1 MVRPWNLISVTT
13 SFVCVLC
20 VHLRWAFLVC
30 NCFLITQLAYDLCP
44 CLNFAKEKDNMVCK
58 ILDFLHVT
66 NPFYVYGYNFK
77 SKVLASVSVQNKEKS
92 SRVSL
97 QNKRLKKLT
106 NQK

>member
-1 MVRPWNLISVTT
+1 MLQGRL
-13 SFVCVLC
+13 FVFCVC
-20 VHLRWAFLVC
+20 TYVGHLVC

-66 NPFYVYGYNFK
+66 NPCYVYGYNFK
-77 SKVLASVSVQNKEKS
+77 SKVPASVSVQNKEKS